1 MTMPDNTPVRR
12 RMHLAEMLLELRL
25 HGKEDAFRKTTPFS
39 RDITATNAVLFDP
52 RYSNRAKVT
61 AYRNWLVNAS
71 GLNRRPSC
79 ASSVNTGRKATAMT
93 SSAKKLAPPTSFT
106 AEITTW

>member
-1 MTMPDNTPVRR
+1 MRVNNNRMAGSSVMASTPAIA
-12 RMHLAEMLLELRL
+12 M
-25 HGKEDAFRKTTPFS
+25 
-39 RDITATNAVLFDP
+39 
-52 RYSNRAKVT
+52 AKV
-61 AYRNWLVNAS
+61 LVNAS
-71 GLNRRPSC
+71 GLNRRPSW